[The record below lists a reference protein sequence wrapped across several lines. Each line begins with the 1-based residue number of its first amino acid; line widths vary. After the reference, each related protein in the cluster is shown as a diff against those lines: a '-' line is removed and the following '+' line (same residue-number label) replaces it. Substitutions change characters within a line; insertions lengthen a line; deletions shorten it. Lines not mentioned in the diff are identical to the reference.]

1 MEIVVIILVI
11 AFCAWLDGKES
22 EEQADPV
29 ALALPAVQDLER
41 EAQQALAEIRAL
53 DNDGRRQS

>member
-1 MEIVVIILVI
+1 MEIVAIILVV
-11 AFCAWLDGKES
+11 AFCAWLDSNES

-29 ALALPAVQDLER
+29 ALALPALQDLER

-53 DNDGRRQS
+53 NDDEGRP